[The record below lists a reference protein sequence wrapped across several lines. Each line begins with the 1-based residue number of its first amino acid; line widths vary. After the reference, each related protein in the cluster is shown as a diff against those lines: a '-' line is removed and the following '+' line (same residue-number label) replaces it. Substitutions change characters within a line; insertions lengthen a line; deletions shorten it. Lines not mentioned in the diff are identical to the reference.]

1 MNREDVDHGRG
12 EAASRENVR
21 ENGVSD
27 RLPKNID
34 SSDVIDH
41 IRRSSLT
48 RTLVYA
54 LSLI

>member
-1 MNREDVDHGRG
+1 MNIEDVDHG

-21 ENGVSD
+21 ENSVSD
-27 RLPKNID
+27 RLPKTID

-41 IRRSSLT
+41 VRRSSIT